1 MNYIHLGI
9 IHYFGIKTDL
19 DVIHPLAPLN
29 PTKFNW
35 GQSNINFCRLKV
47 NLTNEVGI
55 QTVKVIDTNSDIIF
69 EFEILTKSNAH

>member
-9 IHYFGIKTDL
+9 IHYFGIKTRL

-35 GQSNINFCRLKV
+35 GQSNINFQSKV
-47 NLTNEVGI
+47 MKAKGGLNDLWYPTMRKPPLAFI
-55 QTVKVIDTNSDIIF
+55 TFD
-69 EFEILTKSNAH
+69 